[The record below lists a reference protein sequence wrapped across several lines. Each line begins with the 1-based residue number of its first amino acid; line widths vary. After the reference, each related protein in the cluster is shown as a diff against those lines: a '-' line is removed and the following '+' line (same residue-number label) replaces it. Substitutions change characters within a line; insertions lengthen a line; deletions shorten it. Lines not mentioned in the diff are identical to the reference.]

1 MSAKRLLDVSLSGAG
16 LIVSSPLWAIVAAAI
31 KLESSGPVFF
41 TQVRVGEGGRHFDAI
56 KFRSMVEDAETG
68 LAGEPPRTTRV

>member
-41 TQVRVGEGGRHFDAI
+41 TQRARLRNLLF
-56 KFRSMVEDAETG
+56 T
-68 LAGEPPRTTRV
+68 